1 MAVVA
6 TGFFDGVHLGHRSV
20 VHALSVEAEQRGEEA
35 VVVTF
40 WPHPRM
46 VMQQDARD
54 FRLLTSSSE
63 KIELLRNAGAD
74 RVEVV
79 PFTKSFA
86 SLTGEQYIKDF
97 LVPKFGCTA
106 VVMGYDNKLGSDF
119 ADVEKLRK
127 VSPIEV
133 IDCSAVQQPV
143 GSDSS
148 NRSFSSHEDH
158 AALSGGSVC
167 EERRAEDES
176 HGSGHGRNDGDAAV
190 IISSTRI
197 RHQIEQGNVESA
209 YAMLGYDYFLN
220 GAVVSG
226 NRLGRTI
233 GFPTANMEL
242 YEPLKLVPKR
252 GVYLVRVELPSCE
265 QTVPLYGMCNIG
277 QRPTV
282 SSDSRTTIETNIF
295 DFSDDIYGLT
305 MKITF
310 LHRLRDEIRF
320 SSVDMLRDHLES
332 DRDEC
337 KALLK

>member
-6 TGFFDGVHLGHRSV
+6 TGFFDGVHLGHKSV
-20 VHALSVEAEQRGEEA
+20 VHALSVEAARRGEEA

-46 VMQQDARD
+46 VMQHDARD
-54 FRLLTSSSE
+54 LHLLTSSSE
-63 KIELLRNAGAD
+63 KVELLRDAGAD

-86 SLTGEQYIKDF
+86 SLTGEQYIRDF
-97 LVPKFGCTA
+97 LIPRFGCTA

-119 ADVEKLRK
+119 ADIEKLRK
-127 VSPIEV
+127 VSPVEV
-133 IDCSAVQQPV
+133 LDCSAVASPLAIV
-143 GSDSS
+143 P
-148 NRSFSSHEDH
+148 E
-158 AALSGGSVC
+158 AAPMIV
-167 EERRAEDES
+167 
-176 HGSGHGRNDGDAAV
+176 
-190 IISSTRI
+190 SSTRI
-197 RHQIEQGNVESA
+197 RHLIENGDVESA
-209 YAMLGYDYFLN
+209 SAMLGYDYFLN

-265 QTVPLYGMCNIG
+265 QTTPLYGMCNIG

-295 DFSDDIYGLT
+295 GFSEDIYGLPL
-305 MKITF
+305 KITF
-310 LHRLRDEIRF
+310 LRRLRDEIRF
-320 SSVDMLRDHLES
+320 SGVDMLRDRLEA
-332 DRDEC
+332 DRAEC
-337 KALLK
+337 LSLLGQ